1 MTVKKV
7 FYLKHILQAKIL
19 GKNEI
24 AFYLWA
30 ESFLMNEARR
40 FSSIENQNIKMHDK
54 QQQQYGLMNKHDLM
68 NRSQCQKRT
77 YLP

>member
-24 AFYLWA
+24 TFYLGA
-30 ESFLMNEARR
+30 ENFLMNEARR
-40 FSSIENQNIKMHDK
+40 FSSIENQNIKMQDK
-54 QQQQYGLMNKHDLM
+54 QQQKYELVNKHDLM